1 MNYVHSGSSPQEM
14 LVPVLDIK
22 MECGHMETRNAEIAL
37 VSMVQKITNKITL
50 LDFIQC
56 NLMYRMGTSTANS

>member
-14 LVPVLDIK
+14 LVPVRDIK

-56 NLMYRMGTSTANS
+56 NLMYRMGNSPAN

>member
-1 MNYVHSGSSPQEM
+1 M

-56 NLMYRMGTSTANS
+56 NLMYRMGNSPAN